1 MEGRLLPL
9 VLSVEFRAVCGRG
22 VRLHSGRS
30 FRRGG
35 GCREAVGVVRALGGE
50 PNGVDDVGEVGDSVQ
65 RVRDRVRRGGARARG
80 TREGRPVLIG
90 EYCWRYN
97 STYVGGT
104 VIVDR
109 ERGINGVGTG
119 GAYPTAAWSA
129 NGDICASSRTADRLV
144 GSSPTATVCVW
155 VYVVDPTDGPPLM
168 VGGGAKYVTGVRLAS
183 SIASSSARARACHSY
198 VELRSDRKLWRLL
211 AEKGSPV
218 DCTAYRSSSLEL
230 TDCNSFCFFICLRCL
245 RMRIKR
251 PPRARLATTPAMMTP
266 AAALGC
272 ERNLE
277 RSLRSI
283 PAQELL

>member
-1 MEGRLLPL
+1 M
-9 VLSVEFRAVCGRG
+9 
-22 VRLHSGRS
+22 
-30 FRRGG
+30 
-35 GCREAVGVVRALGGE
+35 
-50 PNGVDDVGEVGDSVQ
+50 
-65 RVRDRVRRGGARARG
+65 
-80 TREGRPVLIG
+80 
-90 EYCWRYN
+90 
-97 STYVGGT
+97 
-104 VIVDR
+104 VDR
-109 ERGINGVGTG
+109 ERGINGVGTA

-129 NGDICASSRTADRLV
+129 NGDICASSRIADRLV
-144 GSSPTATVCVW
+144 GSSPTATVCMWW
-155 VYVVDPTDGPPLM
+155 VYVVDPTNGPPLL
-168 VGGGAKYVTGVRLAS
+168 VGGGAKYVRGVRLAS

-218 DCTAYRSSSLEL
+218 DCTGHRSSSSEL

-283 PAQELL
+283 FQPRNYCDLRWVLSWRRFVGHPGSNSLTVIDLFHACSSESSGRRERSRSRVHTSITVYGCED